1 MTTQLTSSIVRIR
14 TVDGRAVGVGFLV
27 AERQVLTCAHVVAR
41 VLDLPDDTPAAP
53 EAEVHLDFPLIAPGH
68 ILTAHVIRW
77 EPLRANGVGDVA
89 GLELESDPPAGARA
103 VRLVTSDD
111 LWGHPFRAFGFPA
124 GHHDG
129 VYASGVMRGR
139 QATGWVQ
146 IEDVNVAGFR
156 VEPGFSGAPVLDER
170 LEGVAGKGAQR
181 GGAATAGLSTPPMGI
196 GPALRRLLVGH

>member
-14 TVDGRAVGVGFLV
+14 TVDGRAIGVGFLV

-41 VLDLPDDTPAAP
+41 ALDLPDDTPAAP

-68 ILTAHVIRW
+68 ILTARVILW
-77 EPLRANGVGDVA
+77 EPLRANGVGDVG

-111 LWGHPFRAFGFPA
+111 LWGHPFGAFGFPT
-124 GHHDG
+124 GHDDG

-146 IEDVNVAGFR
+146 IEDVNVIGFR
-156 VEPGFSGAPVLDER
+156 VEPGFSGAPV
-170 LEGVAGKGAQR
+170 
-181 GGAATAGLSTPPMGI
+181 
-196 GPALRRLLVGH
+196 